1 MAARRPCRS
10 MFPLFNTTEL
20 SGTVYVTGGGKT
32 PDFRRKLMKGWFN
45 GGGIT
50 TSPLVLQRR
59 RPRTAAGTLLSPP
72 NFSANAPKNCE
83 CHSCGDQRCFL
94 AEVRV
99 FLCDET
105 RVHVLKLL

>member
-45 GGGIT
+45 GGGLT

-72 NFSANAPKNCE
+72 NLSVNTPK
-83 CHSCGDQRCFL
+83 
-94 AEVRV
+94 
-99 FLCDET
+99 
-105 RVHVLKLL
+105 KL